1 MIDPD
6 LYTLD
11 VEDPT
16 ALTRML
22 SDGFEDW
29 SKQAASTGFCSRPV
43 RLFGR
48 ARTFDRRSGQHLHTF
63 DSRDLPDSVLYVRCG
78 NRRASRCPS
87 CSHEYQG
94 DMWHLLSAGVSGGD
108 KIGKRRVGKECR
120 SRWSPYH

>member
-1 MIDPD
+1 MSASD
-6 LYTLD
+6 LYSLD
-11 VEDPT
+11 VEEPT

-29 SKQAASTGFCSRPV
+29 SKQVASTGFCSRPV
-43 RLFGR
+43 RLFGQ
-48 ARTFDRRSGQHLHTF
+48 ARTFDRRSGQHLSTF
-63 DSRDLPDSVLYVRCG
+63 DSRSPPDSVLYVRCG

-108 KIGKRRVGKECR
+108 KGSRRASPRTRWCS
-120 SRWSPYH
+120 SR

>member
-22 SDGFEDW
+22 SDGFDDW

-43 RLFGR
+43 RLFGQ

-63 DSRDLPDSVLYVRCG
+63 DSRDLPDSFLYVRCG
-78 NRRASRCPS
+78 NRRA
-87 CSHEYQG
+87 
-94 DMWHLLSAGVSGGD
+94 
-108 KIGKRRVGKECR
+108 
-120 SRWSPYH
+120 